1 MFLRFEVAE
10 LTINIANGTN
20 NIMIGSYMGTD
31 KSYTP
36 IFIKCV
42 ISKNMIPDEEK
53 NEVRELLAKISMFML
68 NLKNLKI

>member
-1 MFLRFEVAE
+1 
-10 LTINIANGTN
+10 
-20 NIMIGSYMGTD
+20 MIGSYMGTD

-42 ISKNMIPDEEK
+42 ISKNMISDEEK